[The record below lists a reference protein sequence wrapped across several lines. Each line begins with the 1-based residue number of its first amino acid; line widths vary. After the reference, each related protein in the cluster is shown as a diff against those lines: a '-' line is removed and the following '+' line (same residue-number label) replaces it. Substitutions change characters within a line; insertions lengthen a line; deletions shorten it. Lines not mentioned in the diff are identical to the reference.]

1 MSAPPP
7 LTEPGREAA
16 LIGPGAPAE
25 LGVYVRRNL
34 LLAAAL
40 LLVLFGGVGLCGVF
54 FEAELLATTHWLY
67 DTLGLAGLF
76 AILFVSDAVISPV
89 PPDLVLVVI
98 AHTKLSASWPE
109 LLLAVSLVSV
119 LAGNVGYWCGR
130 RLGSSNVP
138 RLLFG
143 RHLERSQHLVSR
155 YGRWA
160 VALGA
165 LTPIPFSLTC
175 WTAGM
180 LTMPHP
186 AFFSMTLL
194 RLPRFYLYYLAI
206 AHADRLFGVG
216 F

>member
-1 MSAPPP
+1 
-7 LTEPGREAA
+7 
-16 LIGPGAPAE
+16 
-25 LGVYVRRNL
+25 L